1 MAMNM
6 IGVAVLFFLGHALG
20 WFFERTKI
28 PDLLII
34 LFIGYLLGPVFGYLT
49 PEAFGQSG
57 RLISTVALVVILYQ
71 GGLTLTASQL
81 KSCFGI
87 SSLLSLLSFFS
98 IAIVTAILC
107 IIFGGYNLP
116 ISLLAGLGVG
126 STSSAIVIPMVKTLS
141 ISDRTKTIL
150 SLESSFTDVLAIVIF
165 LVVVDGVEKNI
176 FSPSELLIK
185 IGPNTLLATF
195 CGVVFALLWGFF
207 KKRFNSV
214 FKMVFAGE
222 AWALL
227 TFGIIEIMGLNGGI
241 GVLALGFTLANLNLI
256 PQRLHSQLSLIPVS
270 YRDMSL
276 LNELVFMLRTFFF
289 IYLGVLVQFSDL
301 LVVFIAILVTIAVFV
316 TRYFITMMLFG
327 RETPKLDMMIVT
339 AMGPRGLACAV
350 LATIP
355 FQRGLVDGIFVQNIV
370 FAVIPL
376 TILVTAVLVAIFENQ
391 RFRTQLQGLWLR

>member
-1 MAMNM
+1 MAVSM
-6 IGVAVLFFLGHALG
+6 ISVAVLFFLGHALG
-20 WFFERTKI
+20 WFFEKTKI

-34 LFIGYLLGPVFGYLT
+34 LIIGYLLGPVFGYLT

-71 GGLTLTASQL
+71 GGLTLTANQL

-87 SSLLSLLSFFS
+87 ASLLSILSFFS
-98 IAIVTAILC
+98 IAILTAVLC
-107 IIFGGYNLP
+107 LIFGGYSLP
-116 ISLLAGLGVG
+116 ICILAGLGVG

-141 ISDRTKTIL
+141 ITDRTKTIL

-165 LVVVDGVEKNI
+165 LVVADGVEKNI
-176 FSPSELLIK
+176 FSPAELLIK
-185 IGPNTLLATF
+185 IGPNTVLATL
-195 CGVVFALLWGFF
+195 CGFAFAMIWGIF
-207 KKRFNSV
+207 KKRFNPI

-227 TFGIIEIMGLNGGI
+227 AYGIIEVLGLNGGI
-241 GVLALGFTLANLNLI
+241 GVLAMGFTLANLNLI
-256 PQRLHSQLSLIPVS
+256 PKRLQNQISLVPVS

-276 LNELVFMLRTFFF
+276 LNELIFMLRTFFF
-289 IYLGVLVQFSDL
+289 IYLGVLIKFSNL
-301 LVVFIAILVTIAVFV
+301 QVVIIAILVTVAVFV
-316 TRYFITMMLFG
+316 TRYFITLLLFG
-327 RETPKLDMMIVT
+327 RETPKLDLMTVT

-355 FQRGLVDGIFVQNIV
+355 FQRGFVDGIFVQNVV

-376 TILVTAVLVAIFENQ
+376 TILVTAILVALFENNKV
-391 RFRTQLQGLWLR
+391 RAKLQGFW